1 MANED
6 LPRDPHLSALH
17 RANGERRPRVPDEV
31 RAAVLRAAHD
41 AVRPVAANDDPGSK
55 DGAAAKPIGGYRA
68 QSRFAVAAVLVL
80 AMGMGWQLIYTTAP
94 TPDTAVTGEET
105 VTASMD
111 LSAPAAEAPSSA
123 SAIDIP
129 AEAAAAPM
137 APSMDQAMAQSMARE
152 APPPPP
158 VAAPVPVLP
167 SAPMVANVAAPAIAE
182 AAATPPAEPAV
193 AAKSA
198 PAAVLAGASAA
209 EAMADAAP
217 QGRARAELPAVVPV
231 LVPPP
236 VRRYKSPQA
245 WWAEIEALRKTDAAA
260 AARET
265 TEFKRVYPR
274 WPADPTP
281 AVPTENR

>member
-17 RANGERRPRVPDEV
+17 RANGERRPRVPDDV
-31 RAAVLRAAHD
+31 RAAVLRAAHE
-41 AVRPVAANDDPGSK
+41 AVRPAAANDDARK
-55 DGAAAKPIGGYRA
+55 DAANTKPLGGYRA

-111 LSAPAAEAPSSA
+111 LSAPADDAPSSA

-137 APSMDQAMAQSMARE
+137 DQAMGQAMARE
-152 APPPPP
+152 APPPPPP
-158 VAAPVPVLP
+158 VAAPVPVP
-167 SAPMVANVAAPAIAE
+167 MEAPMVANMAAPAMAE
-182 AAATPPAEPAV
+182 SAAAPPAEPAV

-198 PAAVLAGASAA
+198 PAAGSAGASAA

-217 QGRARAELPAVVPV
+217 QGRVRAELPTVVPV
-231 LVPPP
+231 LVAPPA
-236 VRRYKSPQA
+236 RRYKSPQA
-245 WWAEIEALRKTDAAA
+245 WWAEIEALRKTDATA

-265 TEFKRVYPR
+265 IEFKRVYPR
-274 WPADPTP
+274 WPDDPTP

>member
-17 RANGERRPRVPDEV
+17 RAQGERRPRVPDEV
-31 RAAVLRAAHD
+31 RAAVLRAAHE

-111 LSAPAAEAPSSA
+111 LGAPAEAP
-123 SAIDIP
+123 
-129 AEAAAAPM
+129 AEAP
-137 APSMDQAMAQSMARE
+137 AMAQSMDRALARE
-152 APPPPP
+152 AIAPPPPVP
-158 VAAPVPVLP
+158 APPPMEAPV
-167 SAPMVANVAAPAIAE
+167 SAPMVANVASPVMAE
-182 AAATPPAEPAV
+182 AAAPAAAPPAMAYEPAP

-198 PAAVLAGASAA
+198 PAAG
-209 EAMADAAP
+209 AMADAAP
-217 QGRARAELPAVVPV
+217 QARAESALPAVVPV

-281 AVPTENR
+281 AVPTGDR

>member
-31 RAAVLRAAHD
+31 RAAVLRAAHE
-41 AVRPVAANDDPGSK
+41 AVRPAAANDDARK
-55 DGAAAKPIGGYRA
+55 DGANSRPLGSYRT

-137 APSMDQAMAQSMARE
+137 APSMDRAMAQSMARE

-158 VAAPVPVLP
+158 VAAPVPVMP
-167 SAPMVANVAAPAIAE
+167 SAPVVANVAAPVSMQ
-182 AAATPPAEPAV
+182 AAAAPAEPAL

-217 QGRARAELPAVVPV
+217 QGRARAELPTVVPV
-231 LVPPP
+231 LVEPPA
-236 VRRYKSPQA
+236 RRYKSPQA
-245 WWAEIEALRKTDAAA
+245 WWAEIEALQKTDAAA

-265 TEFKRVYPR
+265 AEFKRVYPR
-274 WPADPTP
+274 WPADATP